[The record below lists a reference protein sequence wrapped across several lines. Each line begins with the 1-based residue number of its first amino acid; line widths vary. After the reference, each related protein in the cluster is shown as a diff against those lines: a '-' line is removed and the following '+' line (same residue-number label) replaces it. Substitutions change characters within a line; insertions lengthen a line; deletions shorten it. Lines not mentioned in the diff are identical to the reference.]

1 MAKIWEY
8 VGNKS
13 SYFLSIITLQ
23 VRCKK
28 MENEIIVFKNGG
40 LELEVNVSEDRENVW
55 LSKQQMAELFQ
66 RDRTVIS
73 KHLKNIFN
81 ESELSE
87 KSNVQNLHVANS
99 DKPVPFYSLDVIISV
114 GYRVKSPNGIIFRK
128 WATSIL
134 KDYMIKGY
142 SINQKRLDALNK
154 TIEIQSRMLASSLD
168 IDAKEV
174 LSVIETYS
182 NALSLL
188 DDYDH
193 GTISKPKGKNSIYEL
208 TYKECR
214 ELIDSMKFNSSVFG
228 IEKEKGKLEGILA
241 AIYQNVFGEELYPSI
256 EEKAANLL
264 YFIIKDHPFADGC
277 KRIGASIFLEFL
289 NKNKHLIIDGKQI
302 VSNSALVAITL
313 MIAESRPEEKETMV
327 RLVMNF
333 LR

>member
-1 MAKIWEY
+1 
-8 VGNKS
+8 
-13 SYFLSIITLQ
+13 
-23 VRCKK
+23 
-28 MENEIIVFKNGG
+28 MENEVIVFKNGE

-73 KHLKNIFN
+73 KHLKNIFD
-81 ESELSE
+81 EGELAE
-87 KSNVQNLHVANS
+87 NNNVQNLHVVNV
-99 DKPVPFYSLDVIISV
+99 KQPVPFYSLDVIISV

-193 GTISKPKGKNSIYEL
+193 GTISKPKGTSSIYQL

-214 ELIDSMKFNSSVFG
+214 DLIDSMKFNSSVFG
-228 IEKEKGKLEGILA
+228 IEKEKGKLEGIIA
-241 AIYQNVFGEELYPSI
+241 SIYQNVFGEELYPSI

-277 KRIGASIFLEFL
+277 KRIGASLFLEFL
-289 NKNKHLIIDGKQI
+289 NKNKYLIIDGKQI
-302 VSNSALVAITL
+302 ISNGALVAITL
-313 MIAESRPEEKETMV
+313 MITESRPEEKETMV

>member
-1 MAKIWEY
+1 
-8 VGNKS
+8 
-13 SYFLSIITLQ
+13 
-23 VRCKK
+23 

-134 KDYMIKGY
+134 KDYMVKGY
-142 SINQKRLDALNK
+142 AINKKRLDALNK

-193 GTISKPKGKNSIYEL
+193 GTLIKPNGNSSIYEL

-214 ELIDSMKFNSSVFG
+214 DLIDSMKFNSSVFG

-277 KRIGASIFLEFL
+277 KRIGASLFLEFL

-302 VSNSALVAITL
+302 ISNSALVAITL
-313 MIAESRPEEKETMV
+313 MIAESRPEEKDVMV
-327 RLVMNF
+327 KLVMNF
-333 LR
+333 LRY

>member
-1 MAKIWEY
+1 
-8 VGNKS
+8 
-13 SYFLSIITLQ
+13 
-23 VRCKK
+23 

-55 LSKQQMAELFQ
+55 LSKQQMADLFQ

-277 KRIGASIFLEFL
+277 KRIGASLFLEFL

-302 VSNSALVAITL
+302 ISNSALVAITL

>member
-1 MAKIWEY
+1 
-8 VGNKS
+8 
-13 SYFLSIITLQ
+13 
-23 VRCKK
+23 
-28 MENEIIVFKNGG
+28 MENEIVVFKNGE

-73 KHLKNIFN
+73 KHLKNIF
-81 ESELSE
+81 EEGELAE
-87 KSNVQNLHVANS
+87 INNVQNLHVVNV
-99 DKPVPFYSLDVIISV
+99 KQLVPFYSLDVIISV

-142 SINQKRLDALNK
+142 SINKKRLDALNK
-154 TIEIQSRMLASSLD
+154 TIEIQSRMLASTLE

-214 ELIDSMKFNSSVFG
+214 DLIDSMKFNSSVFG
-228 IEKEKGKLEGILA
+228 VEKEKGKLEGILA

-277 KRIGASIFLEFL
+277 KRIGASLFLEFL

-302 VSNSALVAITL
+302 ISNSALVAITL

>member
-1 MAKIWEY
+1 MR
-8 VGNKS
+8 NS
-13 SYFLSIITLQ
+13 SIIMYTT
-23 VRCKK
+23 
-28 MENEIIVFKNGG
+28 EDG
-40 LELEVNVSEDRENVW
+40 LTKIETTFDEDTVW
-55 LSKQQMAELFQ
+55 LSLDQMAELFQ

-193 GTISKPKGKNSIYEL
+193 GTISKPKG
-208 TYKECR
+208 T
-214 ELIDSMKFNSSVFG
+214 V
-228 IEKEKGKLEGILA
+228 
-241 AIYQNVFGEELYPSI
+241 
-256 EEKAANLL
+256 NL
-264 YFIIKDHPFADGC
+264 
-277 KRIGASIFLEFL
+277 
-289 NKNKHLIIDGKQI
+289 
-302 VSNSALVAITL
+302 
-313 MIAESRPEEKETMV
+313 
-327 RLVMNF
+327 
-333 LR
+333 